1 MFFLTYKKNIEA
13 SSAKSVPIA
22 VPIAVHTV
30 YFCVQLIYI
39 HQQQEVFL
47 KSLQIQA
54 ILFWIF
60 YVFLTST
67 TCESDLSSFISFEN
81 ESYINF
87 IPAVLE

>member
-30 YFCVQLIYI
+30 YFCDQLIYI

-60 YVFLTST
+60 YVLHQQLVNQIYHLSFLLKMKVTLTLFKQS
-67 TCESDLSSFISFEN
+67 
-81 ESYINF
+81 
-87 IPAVLE
+87 